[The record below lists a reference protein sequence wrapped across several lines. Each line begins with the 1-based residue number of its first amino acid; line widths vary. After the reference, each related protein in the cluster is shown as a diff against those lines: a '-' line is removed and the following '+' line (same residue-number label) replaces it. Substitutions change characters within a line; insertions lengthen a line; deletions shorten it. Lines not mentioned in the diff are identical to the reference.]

1 MTTQTLRDRHGNKT
15 GDIKELGGKQV
26 IFDKHGNKLGEFD
39 PKLNIT
45 KDKRGNKVGY
55 GNLLSSL
62 LVG

>member
-1 MTTQTLRDRHGNKT
+1 MATQTLRDRHGNKI
-15 GDIKELGGKQV
+15 GDIRELGGKQV
-26 IFDKHGNKLGEFD
+26 IFDMHGNKLGEYD

-45 KDKRGNKVGY
+45 KDNHGNKVGQ